1 MIKVITG
8 MRRCGKSYLL
18 FTIFHDYLVGN
29 GIPEDHIIMVDLENR
44 RNMAL
49 RDPDVL
55 LNHIFDRIVDKEHYY
70 VLLDEVQLVSEF
82 EDVLNSF
89 LKEDNVDV
97 FVTGSN
103 AKFLSKDVIIS
114 WTR

>member
-1 MIKVITG
+1 

-18 FTIFHDYLVGN
+18 FTIFHDYLLEN
-29 GIPEDHIIMVDLENR
+29 GTPEDHIVMVDLENR

-70 VLLDEVQLVSEF
+70 VLLDEVMKS
-82 EDVLNSF
+82 
-89 LKEDNVDV
+89 V
-97 FVTGSN
+97 FIHCRS
-103 AKFLSKDVIIS
+103 ASLQS
-114 WTR
+114 R

>member
-18 FTIFHDYLVGN
+18 FTIFHDYLVEHGTE
-29 GIPEDHIIMVDLENR
+29 EDHIIMVDLENR

-55 LNHIFDRIVDKEHYY
+55 LNHIYIASIRM
-70 VLLDEVQLVSEF
+70 QMA
-82 EDVLNSF
+82 N
-89 LKEDNVDV
+89 DNVV
-97 FVTGSN
+97 H
-103 AKFLSKDVIIS
+103 
-114 WTR
+114 